1 MKTTFQETKN
11 GSVMIFA
18 VLLMTAGVFVLAAV
32 LQLAA
37 TQGLSGDAEWDAVQ
51 RRVTLG
57 NSRTMAREYMHS
69 RIFRGTV
76 PANTNATSVTFSN
89 AQGGFSITPAGGAQ
103 ASYWTALSTTNTD
116 VVLNIN
122 PFNLME
128 RGGFYRELFAAQLLQ
143 GADDI
148 EWSFALRTRSPI
160 AAGYSFVQQRPANN
174 DVASLATPPYINMS
188 ATAGEKFVGFYGL
201 PRTPV
206 ASVTNIMTRGTGDTN
221 GYQGFLD
228 VQPGASAYG
237 FFTNAVYELR
247 PGTTDQA
254 QVVLDLAAT
263 DPNIDTAVLRYDEN
277 NDVATNILVGTN
289 TVDLPVTTMV
299 LKGSTAFGQKP
310 LHIVV
315 PPARTNLGLLVLSNN
330 NDRLVYFNR
339 IKDTDDGR
347 ILSVSAQGAA
357 RWRIGFTMTQCR
369 LRLGLSGV
377 IVTGGLR
384 ADSSVTFPSGAV
396 EIRPESDPGGLD
408 FIADRM
414 MWLEDYRAQQ

>member
-1 MKTTFQETKN
+1 MKTIRYQAKT
-11 GSVMIFA
+11 GSVMVFA

-57 NSRTMAREYMHS
+57 NSRAMAREYMHS

-76 PANTNATSVTFSN
+76 PANTNAASVTFSN
-89 AQGGFSITPAGGAQ
+89 ASGGFSIAPAGGVQ

-148 EWSFALRTRSPI
+148 EWSFAVRTRSPV

-174 DVASLATPPYINMS
+174 DVASLAVPPYIDMS
-188 ATAGEKFVGFYGL
+188 AASGEQFIGFYGL
-201 PRTPV
+201 PRMPV
-206 ASVTNIMTRGTGDTN
+206 ASVTNTMTRVTGDTN

-237 FFTNAVYELR
+237 LFTNATYELR
-247 PGTTDQA
+247 PGLTNQA
-254 QVVLDLAAT
+254 QVVLNLGAA
-263 DPNIDTAVLRYDEN
+263 DPNIDTAVLRYDEGT
-277 NDVATNILVGTN
+277 DTVTITNGTN
-289 TVDLPVTTMV
+289 VYSGVPVTTMV
-299 LKGSTAFGQKP
+299 LQGSDVYNQKP

-315 PPARTNLGLLVLSNN
+315 PPARTNLSRLLLSSNN
-330 NDRLVYFNR
+330 IRRVYFNR
-339 IKDTDDGR
+339 IKDADDG
-347 ILSVSAQGAA
+347 LDLTVNAQGASS
-357 RWRIGFTMTQCR
+357 W
-369 LRLGLSGV
+369 RLGLTLTQTRLAFRLLGV
-377 IVTGGLR
+377 TVTGGLR
-384 ADSSVTFPSGAV
+384 SDSVVYYPSGFV
-396 EIRPESDPGGLD
+396 NILPEVDPGGLD

>member
-1 MKTTFQETKN
+1 MKDRVRRKEP
-11 GSVMIFA
+11 GAVMVFA
-18 VLLMTAGVFVLAAV
+18 LVLMTAGVFVLAAV

-37 TQGLSGDAEWDAVQ
+37 TQGISGDAEWAAVQ

-57 NSRTMAREYMHS
+57 NSRAMAREYMHS
-69 RIFRGTV
+69 RIFRGPV
-76 PANTNATSVTFSN
+76 PADINAGSVTFTN
-89 AQGGFSITPAGGAQ
+89 GLGGFSIQPAGSMQ
-103 ASYWTALSTTNTD
+103 TNYWAALSTTNTD

-128 RGGFYRELFAAQLLQ
+128 RGGFYREVFVGQLQ
-143 GADDI
+143 EGGGTTA
-148 EWSFALRTRSPI
+148 WSFALRTRSPV
-160 AAGYSFVQQRPANN
+160 AAGYSFVQHRPADNN
-174 DVASLATPPYINMS
+174 VASLAAPPYIDMNS
-188 ATAGEKFVGFYGL
+188 ASGEQFFGFYGL
-201 PRTPV
+201 PRMPI
-206 ASVTNIMTRGTGDTN
+206 ASVTNTMTRGSGDTN
-221 GYQGFLD
+221 GYQGYLD
-228 VQPGASAYG
+228 VQEGASAAG

-263 DPNIDTAVLRYDEN
+263 DPNIDTAVLRYDDN

-289 TVDLPVTTMV
+289 TSDLPVTTMV
-299 LKGSTAFGQKP
+299 LKGSMAFGQKP

-315 PPARTNLGLLVLSNN
+315 PSARTNLGLLVLSNN

-339 IKDTDDGR
+339 IKDADDGR
-347 ILSVSAQGAA
+347 ILSVSARGAA
-357 RWRIGFTMTQCR
+357 RWRIGFTMIQCR
-369 LRLGLSGV
+369 LRFGLSGV